1 MLVSSMERLRHDTP
15 AVRVTRFSMSVR
27 SRPAVNESSQPPD
40 AGGST
45 KRMLPDD
52 SLVSTRASA

>member
-1 MLVSSMERLRHDTP
+1 MERLRHETP

-27 SRPAVNESSQPPD
+27 SSPIANVSSQPPG

-45 KRMLPDD
+45 KRTLPDD
-52 SLVSTRASA
+52 SFVSTRASA